1 MIPDVKI
8 ISGKVSVASVSGVG
22 GCGGGGG
29 RSESVSGE
37 KNRVTKQ
44 GRREVEVG
52 TLLQNND
59 ENNVIAESVLSY
71 FLVFKL
77 QV

>member
-8 ISGKVSVASVSGVG
+8 ISGKVSVASVSGVRG
-22 GCGGGGG
+22 SGGG